1 MDILFYSS
9 WAILEQD
16 FKFKQSVGWTVYIV
30 YRSGSETAS
39 LWSTSPHNREEL
51 ISGCFTRFT
60 HKFGD
65 IMYLIQSIITLEHSG
80 EVPKLLVD
88 EEFMQGSHR
97 VVPLEALDRCLWTF
111 NLPRCQS
118 RSQTTSRMFW
128 NKKIRVWEQETGT
141 GTAVTQVVSYITGQ

>member
-1 MDILFYSS
+1 M
-9 WAILEQD
+9 
-16 FKFKQSVGWTVYIV
+16 
-30 YRSGSETAS
+30 YRSGSETAP

-65 IMYLIQSIITLEHSG
+65 ITYLIQSIITLEHSG

-97 VVPLEALDRCLWTF
+97 VVPLEALTVVFELSTCRAVSHA
-111 NLPRCQS
+111 PRPPHECS
-118 RSQTTSRMFW
+118 GI
-128 NKKIRVWEQETGT
+128 KKYELGNRKRGRVLLLHKS
-141 GTAVTQVVSYITGQ
+141 VSYITGQ